1 MTMIIAI
8 EILIVIAAF
17 IVLGISGIKLVKK
30 AVSFGRTIK
39 TTNEHTHP
47 RIMALMTQSEMAS
60 QRVFSIIGNVDLMQ
74 RRTES
79 LRITMGRFMIVIN
92 AIGEGSD
99 KLSRGM
105 RILGF

>member
-1 MTMIIAI
+1 MSMILAI

-17 IVLGISGIKLVKK
+17 IVLGISGIKLVKI
-30 AVSFGRTIK
+30 AVGFGRTIK
-39 TTNEHTHP
+39 ATNEHVHP

-60 QRVFSIIGNVDLMQ
+60 QRVFSIIGNVDLLQ
-74 RRTES
+74 RRIEA

-99 KLSRGM
+99 RLSRSI